1 MLRVYSKKI
10 ALLLEIFREK
20 LIQDS
25 ICAVA
30 ALTLLGKFV
39 SLKMEKS
46 SEFVLS
52 CMNFNGGFG
61 CGPSSESSGGQTYC
75 CTGCLAITSQLHQV
89 NSDLLGWW
97 LCEWQL
103 LSGGLS
109 GWPEKFLAVSSSWWM
124 LASLKIVGSLH
135 RINRKC
141 TVSSSLSRWR
151 NGRICR

>member
-89 NSDLLGWW
+89 NSDLLG
-97 LCEWQL
+97 
-103 LSGGLS
+103 
-109 GWPEKFLAVSSSWWM
+109 
-124 LASLKIVGSLH
+124 
-135 RINRKC
+135 
-141 TVSSSLSRWR
+141 
-151 NGRICR
+151 